1 MDQGKEG
8 TTEKQNNIWTVVIE
22 MPETTDENET

>member
-8 TTEKQNNIWTVVIE
+8 TTEKQNNIWRVVIE